1 MVIFQVK
8 LGFMNT
14 GSVSIKEVLTKG
26 DLKDFI
32 KFPIALYKGNPYYVP
47 PIISFEI
54 STLSSSKN
62 PAFERDEARYWLA
75 YQHGKIVGRV
85 AGILIKP
92 ELESEQKV
100 RFGWID
106 FIDDYEVCKIL
117 LDTVSEWGKEK
128 GATRLHGPMGFTDL
142 DFEGALVEGYDQ
154 VATQATIYNSPYYID
169 HYKTYGLEKAVDWIE
184 ARGYVPP
191 SIPEVLSRSA
201 KFVQDRFKLRVLKFK
216 RSKHIF
222 KHAFGVIELLN
233 RTYHNLYGY
242 YPLTKKQIQYYVD
255 LYFGFIRKEYVTI
268 VVDQE
273 DKIVCMA
280 ICMPSMSEAFQ
291 KANGSLFPF
300 SFIKVLKDF
309 FTKKHLDL
317 FLIAVDPKYQKLGGS
332 ALIFNE
338 LLNSFIKQ
346 KIKTISTGPML
357 EENAGVQ
364 NLWNDYNDYKTGSIR
379 RRCFIK
385 KI

>member
-1 MVIFQVK
+1 MSI
-8 LGFMNT
+8 
-14 GSVSIKEVLTKG
+14 GSVYIKEVSSKS

-32 KFPIALYKGNPYYVP
+32 KFPIGLYKGNPYYVP
-47 PIISFEI
+47 PIIDFEL
-54 STLSSSKN
+54 STLSKKKN
-62 PAFERDEARYWLA
+62 PAFERDKARYWLA
-75 YQHGKIVGRV
+75 YQNDTIVGRV
-85 AGILIKP
+85 AGILIAP
-92 ELESEQKV
+92 ELEAEKKV
-100 RFGWID
+100 RFGWVD
-106 FIDDYEVCKIL
+106 FIDDFEVCKTL
-117 LDTVSEWGKEK
+117 LDTVANWGKAN
-128 GATRLHGPMGFTDL
+128 GATKIHGPMGFTDL
-142 DFEGALVEGYDQ
+142 DFEGALLEGYDQ
-154 VATQATIYNSPYYID
+154 VATQATIYNAPYYID
-169 HYKTYGLEKAVDWIE
+169 HYKKYGMAKAVDWIE
-184 ARGYVPP
+184 ARGYVPQEL
-191 SIPEVLSRSA
+191 PEVLTRSA

-233 RTYHNLYGY
+233 RTYDNLYGY
-242 YPLTKKQIQYYVD
+242 YPLTNKQIQYYVD

-268 VVDQE
+268 IVDKD

-291 KANGSLFPF
+291 KAKGSLFPF

-317 FLIAVDPKYQKLGGS
+317 FLIAVDPMYQKLGGS
-332 ALIFNE
+332 ALIFSE

-346 KIKTISTGPML
+346 KIKTIATGPML

-364 NLWNDYNDYKTGSIR
+364 NLWNDYKDLKIATLR

-385 KI
+385 EI